1 MSHKNYAVVLAGGIG
16 SRMGNDIPKQF
27 LLIDKLPVIVRTLK
41 VFQNHDKINGIIVVV
56 HSEYIDR
63 VKNYKTEYNLTKI
76 LNVVAGGETRQISS
90 YNGLYAWDYEHD
102 DIIIFHDAVRPFLTD
117 KIIDDCIHGVIESG
131 AVCVCVKTT
140 DTIVESSC
148 NDIIVSMPDRTNL
161 KNSQTPQAFRYKLIS
176 DAHENA
182 KKNNFTQS
190 TDDVRLVLNL
200 GYQVK
205 IVEGSYENI
214 KITNAEDMILAEA
227 IAKKAN
233 YKLQITNYK

>member
-16 SRMGNDIPKQF
+16 SRMRTDIPKQF
-27 LLIDKLPVIVRTLK
+27 LYIDKLPIIVRTLN
-41 VFQNHDKINGIIVVV
+41 VFQNHNKINGIIVVV
-56 HSEYIDR
+56 YPEYIDKI
-63 VKNYKTEYNLTKI
+63 KNYKTEYNLTKI
-76 LNVVAGGETRQISS
+76 VNVVAGGETRQISS
-90 YNGLYAWDYEHD
+90 YNGLCAWNYEYD

-117 KIIDDCIHGVIESG
+117 KIINDCINGVSETG
-131 AVCVCVKTT
+131 AASVCVKTT
-140 DTIVESSC
+140 DTIVESSG
-148 NDIIVSMPDRTNL
+148 NGTIVSMPDRTNL
-161 KNSQTPQAFRYKLIS
+161 RNAQTPQAFRYKLIL

-200 GYQVK
+200 GHSVK

-227 IAKKAN
+227 IVKK
-233 YKLQITNYK
+233 Y